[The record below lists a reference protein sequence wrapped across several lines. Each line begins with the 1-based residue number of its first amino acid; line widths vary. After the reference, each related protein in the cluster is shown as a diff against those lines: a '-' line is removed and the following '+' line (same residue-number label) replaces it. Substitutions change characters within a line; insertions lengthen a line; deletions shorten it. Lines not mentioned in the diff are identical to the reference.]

1 MQPLVGVTIQ
11 AVTLPPCQQ
20 ASKLVLQDGGAMKT
34 TLDLPDHL
42 MQQVKQRALQQGRP
56 IKALMADY
64 IRQGLHGP
72 AALPLTT
79 NSGVLEVDEEGLPL
93 YRPDPQLK
101 RHPIDVAT
109 ALRLEQDALKQEDR
123 QRAGLPLNS
132 LDQDL
137 REFERQG
144 LTF

>member
-1 MQPLVGVTIQ
+1 
-11 AVTLPPCQQ
+11 
-20 ASKLVLQDGGAMKT
+20 MKT

-93 YRPDPQLK
+93 YRPDPQRK
-101 RHPIDVAT
+101 RQSIDLAT
-109 ALRLEQDALKQEDR
+109 ALRLEQDALIQEDR
-123 QRAGLPLNS
+123 QRAGLPA
-132 LDQDL
+132 
-137 REFERQG
+137 
-144 LTF
+144 